1 MSPEGLEKA
10 YIDFSNNS
18 SNRHG
23 YYKLTSLYIGNFYL
37 FMKIINFLSVLK
49 YDDVD
54 LITILV
60 FFENS
65 YGVTHSSK
73 VSWIGINCIN
83 WINVKKAH
91 TGQG

>member
-1 MSPEGLEKA
+1 M
-10 YIDFSNNS
+10 
-18 SNRHG
+18 
-23 YYKLTSLYIGNFYL
+23 
-37 FMKIINFLSVLK
+37 INFLSVLK

-65 YGVTHSSK
+65 YVVTHSSK